1 MMSWKMGTLGLALFA
16 QGFGPCSERSAAPA
30 RVEAEPKAAAVADGE
45 HVRPP
50 KQQTPTPA
58 TYMKGH
64 FAEAEVM
71 RRALIGGR
79 LSDFKAAAAEVAVD
93 DWSPN
98 LRPTWK
104 AHLTDVRAAA
114 RAINAAASLRDG
126 TEALSD
132 LGSACASCHR
142 SVGGPAGPG
151 PLTAPV
157 KDEERPMLEHA
168 QAEEWLWRGLSFPS
182 DSAWMSGARGLQHA
196 PGLDS
201 DVEEVSAAAHHLQ
214 SLAARAAAATE
225 SRPEL
230 YATILITCAT
240 CHERVGVKL

>member
-1 MMSWKMGTLGLALFA
+1 MMSWKMGALGLMLFSE
-16 QGFGPCSERSAAPA
+16 GFGPCSERGAAPA
-30 RVEAEPKAAAVADGE
+30 RVEAEPTTPAAVDGE
-45 HVRPP
+45 HARLP
-50 KQQTPTPA
+50 KQQTSTPK

-64 FAEAEVM
+64 FAEADLM

-79 LSDFKAAAAEVAVD
+79 LSEFKAAAAELAAD

-104 AHLTDVRAAA
+104 AHLTDVREAA
-114 RAINAAASLRDG
+114 RAINGAASLPEG
-126 TEALSD
+126 AEALSQ

-142 SVGGPAGPG
+142 SMGGPASPA

-157 KDEERPMLEHA
+157 KDDERPMLEHA
-168 QAEEWLWRGLSFPS
+168 QAEDWLWRGLSFPS
-182 DSAWMSGARGLQHA
+182 DTTWMSGARALQSA

-201 DVEEVSAAAHHLQ
+201 DVREVSAAARHLQ
-214 SLAARAAAATE
+214 GLAGRAAAATE

-230 YATILITCAT
+230 YADILITCAS
-240 CHERVGVKL
+240 CHEFVGVKL

>member
-1 MMSWKMGTLGLALFA
+1 MSWKMGALGLMLFSE
-16 QGFGPCSERSAAPA
+16 GFGPCSERGGAPA
-30 RVEAEPKAAAVADGE
+30 RVEAEPKAPAAADGE
-45 HVRPP
+45 HARLP
-50 KQQTPTPA
+50 KQQTPTPK
-58 TYMKGH
+58 TYMKSH
-64 FAEAEVM
+64 FAEADVM

-79 LSDFKAAAAEVAVD
+79 LSELKATAAQLAAD

-114 RAINAAASLRDG
+114 RAINVATSMPEGA
-126 TEALSD
+126 EALSQ

-142 SVGGPAGPG
+142 SVGGPASPG
-151 PLTAPV
+151 PLTAPA

-182 DSAWMSGARGLQHA
+182 DSAWISGARALQRA

-201 DVEEVSAAAHHLQ
+201 DVGEVSAAARHLQ
-214 SLAARAAAATE
+214 GLAGRAAAATE
-225 SRPEL
+225 SRSEL
-230 YATILITCAT
+230 YADILITCSS
-240 CHERVGVKL
+240 CHEFVGVKP